1 VATNDK
7 ALRGLLEEAGITEDE
22 IPALKRALGASD
34 NAEVAARMQVVR
46 SLAFGEFI
54 DWALARRRFSS
65 ISELDSSRVL
75 ALYLRVRRQPLT
87 AESLVEDLAIP
98 QARATNMVGR
108 LKYGE
113 ARALA
118 ALSFAAAAAKVEARL
133 EDVSEAGGRKSI
145 TVDREVVDRIGEV
158 AFLIMSAPVAEHNR
172 GGRFESAEQPTV
184 IPSGKWGATVT
195 ASTKMWGYIVSELR
209 TRGET

>member
-1 VATNDK
+1 VATNDNS
-7 ALRGLLEEAGITEDE
+7 LRELLEESGLTDAD
-22 IPALKRALGASD
+22 IPALRRALGASGD
-34 NAEVAARMQVVR
+34 ADLAARLQGVR

-75 ALYLRVRRQPLT
+75 ALYLRIRRQPLT
-87 AESLVEDLAIP
+87 VESLTEDLAIP
-98 QARATNMVGR
+98 QARATSMVGR

-118 ALSFAAAAAKVEARL
+118 ALSFAAAASEVEARL
-133 EDVSEAGGRKSI
+133 GGVSEVGGRKSI
-145 TVDREVVDRIGEV
+145 TVDRDIVDRIGEV
-158 AFLIMSAPVAEHNR
+158 AFSIMSAPGEDHNR

-184 IPSGKWGATVT
+184 ISSGRWGATVT
-195 ASTKMWGYIVSELR
+195 ASPKMWEYIVSELQA
-209 TRGET
+209 RGGT